1 MNFYFQNA
9 TVALYYNDA
18 ITCGKI
24 IVSPQ
29 EILKKETKWCQNINT
44 VLPCNHCNDGSH
56 LSWQQST
63 EHQATQGHLY
73 THICAGHL
81 HYPLW
86 VWLQFGWKL
95 FDWRRGRV
103 LIVVKKKAR
112 FSPRP
117 WPVCLR
123 TRLSILMNWNRESD
137 SFIAS
142 FMLLKAVF
150 PEQWKSERRWFQK
163 VSRSRP
169 QDQRSNLVS
178 IFKSRKMSLDSK
190 LYQRGYVCWLAS
202 PVKFCWWIVW
212 LC

>member
-1 MNFYFQNA
+1 MMPSLAVRSLSVHRRFWRRKQND
-9 TVALYYNDA
+9 VRISIRCCLA
-18 ITCGKI
+18 ITAMMVLISHGRR
-24 IVSPQ
+24 V
-29 EILKKETKWCQNINT
+29 QNIKLLKGT
-44 VLPCNHCNDGSH
+44 FIHISVQDISIIPYGYDCNLDGSY
-56 LSWQQST
+56 LIEGEDEFW
-63 EHQATQGHLY
+63 
-73 THICAGHL
+73 
-81 HYPLW
+81 LW
-86 VWLQFGWKL
+86 L
-95 FDWRRGRV
+95 
-103 LIVVKKKAR
+103 KKKAR